1 MLAASGW
8 VDRNNYGRGHH
19 GTNEPEEG
27 GWFMSSDQE
36 RPDTNIPQDPG
47 IPGSKAT
54 EELPPR
60 EKSHIERVPDM
71 GSPDFDDEGHMAPL
85 LNKS

>member
-1 MLAASGW
+1 MLAVSPW
-8 VDRNNYGRGHH
+8 VDSEQPRTGHH
-19 GTNEPEEG
+19 GTSEPEEG

-36 RPDTNIPQDPG
+36 RPDSNIPQDPG

-71 GSPDFDDEGHMAPL
+71 GPPDFDDEGQMAPPAE
-85 LNKS
+85 